1 MVYTKNG
8 IYQKM
13 VYTKKLYIPK
23 NGIYQKMVYTQ
34 NVCCPCVKIYT
45 KKEYIPK
52 KGIYQ
57 IMVYTKITKTM
68 GYVRSTMGLTI
79 TLSVQGG
86 VTLRQ
91 TML

>member
-1 MVYTKNG
+1 
-8 IYQKM
+8 
-13 VYTKKLYIPK
+13 
-23 NGIYQKMVYTQ
+23 
-34 NVCCPCVKIYT
+34 
-45 KKEYIPK
+45 
-52 KGIYQ
+52 
-57 IMVYTKITKTM
+57 MVYTKITKTM